1 MTYRQ
6 IVQKIIDSLNAD
18 ASMKDAEQ
26 SGGPGSAGM
35 MKWHFGRPVNLSG
48 LPTPFGYVQFN
59 GRDATGHSNVSQTLY
74 DLRFEIGIVDQAAV
88 EDDAEKSVYDKIESV
103 ETVLLADKTLGGLVD
118 DEGKTPY
125 AVQVFDVPSK
135 NYARRLIALNYVARR
150 WMS

>member
-26 SGGPGSAGM
+26 AGGPGSAGM

-59 GRDATGHSNVSQTLY
+59 GRDATGHSNVSQILY